1 MILRC
6 VASGRSSLG
15 LPGCRGSVVTAVAK
29 VTSVIR
35 GPSDVKVISVKGESQ
50 CLCVSNKLHILGES
64 QWGKYKTTYP
74 R

>member
-15 LPGCRGSVVTAVAK
+15 LPGCRGSVVTAIAK
-29 VTSVIR
+29 VTFVIR

-50 CLCVSNKLHILGES
+50 CLCVSDRLHVPGDR
-64 QWGKYKTTYP
+64 QWG
-74 R
+74 